1 MTGVVRPAI
10 PAGLEGLLGRFIAEM
25 RGDLAVLLT
34 LAETGGDE
42 LADHLHAM
50 RGKCAMF
57 GEDILFAELS
67 AVDAG
72 DRPSPERLA
81 VIAARVADL
90 ASLDISA
97 DA

>member
-1 MTGVVRPAI
+1 MTGLVRPAI
-10 PAGLEGLLGRFIAEM
+10 PAGLEELLGSFIAEM
-25 RGDLAVLLT
+25 RADQARLLT
-34 LAETGGDE
+34 LARSGADG
-42 LADHLHAM
+42 LAEHLHAM

-67 AVDAG
+67 AVEAAG
-72 DRPSPERLA
+72 QPSPEQLA
-81 VIAARVADL
+81 RIAARVAEL